1 MRYQLNQNESHE
13 ALGVLTQDNG
23 RGMGRGR
30 FESKRI
36 RIS

>member
-1 MRYQLNQNESHE
+1 MRYYLNQNESHE

-30 FESKRI
+30 FEGKI
-36 RIS
+36 IQIS